1 MKVERF
7 LDRWGVV
14 TTVLLSTGLVFGS
27 AFSSAT
33 NALAQSTPSDFAG
46 KTISVYIGS
55 DAGGGYDFYGRLLAR
70 HFGQHVSGKPTVV
83 PQNMPGAGSLRA
95 ANYLYNAAPKDGTAI
110 GIITQTVALEE
121 LLGTPGVQY
130 QSNKF
135 NWIGRLTPNIDV
147 SVTWHTSKGKDIESS
162 KLHVIPVA
170 GTGAGNVAEVMPR
183 VLNEIIGTRFNV
195 IAGYKGANAA
205 MLAMERGE
213 VDGAA
218 TSWANLKISKQDW
231 LNEKKI
237 NIVVQYTPERHPEL
251 PGVPA
256 LVELGRTDEDKQV
269 LALYGSTAIIGRSF
283 TTAPDVPGDKIA
295 MLRSAFDAMVRDT
308 SFLSEIEKGKL
319 EFEPLSG
326 IELQAIIAEAR
337 NLSEAVKERARRAR
351 GF

>member
-1 MKVERF
+1 MKKILFDQTCLVKAAI
-7 LDRWGVV
+7 
-14 TTVLLSTGLVFGS
+14 LSMGISIGGACFS
-27 AFSSAT
+27 AD
-33 NALAQSTPSDFAG
+33 NALAQSASSDFTG

-55 DAGGGYDFYGRLLAR
+55 DTGGGYDFYGRLLAR
-70 HFGQHVSGKPTVV
+70 HFGRHVAGKPTVV

-95 ANYLYNAAPKDGTAI
+95 ANFLYNAAPKDGTAI
-110 GIITQTVALEE
+110 GIITQTVAMEE

-162 KLHVIPVA
+162 KLNIVPVA
-170 GTGAGNVAEVMPR
+170 GTGQGNVAEVMPR
-183 VLNEIIGTRFNV
+183 VLNEIIGTKFNV
-195 IAGYKGANAA
+195 ISGYKGANAA

-251 PGVPA
+251 PDVPA
-256 LVELGRTDEDKQV
+256 LIELGRTAEDKQV

-283 TTAPDVPGDKIA
+283 TTAPDVPADKIF
-295 MLRSAFDAMVRDT
+295 MLRSAFDAMVRDVA
-308 SFLSEIEKGKL
+308 FLNEIEKGKL
-319 EFEPLSG
+319 EFEPMSG
-326 IELQAIIAEAR
+326 IELQAIIADVR
-337 NLSEAVKERARRAR
+337 NVSEVVKERARRAR